1 MVALSRAGGTA
12 ALESL
17 ALGSTLANEPDPKPA
32 PARPPPL
39 DRADDGW
46 TQSCEST
53 GVPEWPSH
61 RSHKG
66 FYNAAAWRKLRAA
79 QLAREPLC
87 KFCLAEGRVT
97 GRPSLI
103 RGAPTGAALSCSGT
117 ELQCL
122 CATCLSL
129 RKHSQE
135 KGGTKHLAGCGPD
148 SERLFHEW

>member
-1 MVALSRAGGTA
+1 MAALSRAAGTA

-17 ALGSTLANEPDPKPA
+17 AIGSTLANEPDPKPA
-32 PARPPPL
+32 DPTMPAL
-39 DRADDGW
+39 DRRLSIAPMMAGRK
-46 TQSCEST
+46 SCEST

-103 RGAPTGAALSCSGT
+103 TWCPHRG
-117 ELQCL
+117 
-122 CATCLSL
+122 
-129 RKHSQE
+129 
-135 KGGTKHLAGCGPD
+135 GP
-148 SERLFHEW
+148 